1 MKRLIAMSA
10 ALALL
15 AAPAAA
21 GAKPTKTDKT
31 NAAKECKAER
41 GTTAATKE
49 AFRLKYGTN
58 ASKSNAF
65 GKCVSSHAR
74 SEERQ
79 REAALKNAAKAC
91 KAERALDPAAFAA
104 KYGTN
109 KNKKNA
115 FGKCVSR
122 TAKALKAAADA
133 KDKAKV
139 KAQKNAA
146 QTCAAERALDPAAFA
161 AKYGKNKNDK
171 NAFGKCVSAAA
182 KAPAPTA

>member
-1 MKRLIAMSA
+1 MRRLIAVSA

-21 GAKPTKTDKT
+21 GAKPTKTDRT

-58 ASKSNAF
+58 KTKSNAY
-65 GKCVSSHAR
+65 GKCVSRHAK

-79 REAALKNAAKAC
+79 REAALKNAAKTC
-91 KAERALDPAAFAA
+91 KAERAADPAAFAE
-104 KYGTN
+104 KYGSN

-115 FGKCVSR
+115 YGKCVSQ

-133 KDKAKV
+133 AEAKKAEARKD
-139 KAQKNAA
+139 AA
-146 QTCAAERALDPAAFA
+146 SACAAERAAGAQAFSE
-161 AKYGKNKNDK
+161 KYGTNAGNK

-182 KAPAPTA
+182 KTKA

>member
-1 MKRLIAMSA
+1 MKRLIAASA

-21 GAKPTKTDKT
+21 GAKPTQTDRT

-58 ASKSNAF
+58 KTKSNAF

-79 REAALKNAAKAC
+79 RKAAVANAAKAC

-115 FGKCVSR
+115 FGKCVSQ
-122 TAKALKAAADA
+122 TAKKLKAAADA
-133 KDKAKV
+133 KDKAKAV
-139 KAQKNAA
+139 AVKNAA
-146 QTCAAERALDPAAFA
+146 KTCAAERAANAQAFA
-161 AKYGKNKNDK
+161 DEYGKNKNDK
-171 NAFGKCVSAAA
+171 NAFGKCVSALAKTPAA
-182 KAPAPTA
+182 